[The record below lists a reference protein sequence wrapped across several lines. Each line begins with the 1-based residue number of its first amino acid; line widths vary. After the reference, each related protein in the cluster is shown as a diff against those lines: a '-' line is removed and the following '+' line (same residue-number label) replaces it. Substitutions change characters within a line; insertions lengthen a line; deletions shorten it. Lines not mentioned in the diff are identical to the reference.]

1 MKIIYSIIVLAGALF
16 CSSLAFARPPLV
28 AGPAEVAIHGVGQN
42 LSDHEIS
49 DTTKVVRGIT
59 NVTQVFLYTTTN
71 FTINSGSLLSL
82 IENSFNT
89 NFPAGCQLLLVATS
103 EPVYTFM
110 VSDTTGTNLGF
121 DASAVLT
128 AKFLSNTALV
138 LTGTQTIT
146 QTNPPSP
153 ELGKIAET
161 LTTVLSLKYDDSA
174 MTNTMDSTH
183 TQFTWTA
190 LVRSKSSLNIANGFD
205 DENVTMDIT
214 GSGSYRGQDAAIFT
228 GIVHSKISGFRPF

>member
-28 AGPAEVAIHGVGQN
+28 AGPAEVAIHGIGQN
-42 LSDHEIS
+42 LSNDPIS
-49 DTTKVVRGIT
+49 ERTNVMRGIT
-59 NVTQVFLYTTTN
+59 NVTQVFQSTTTN
-71 FTINSGSLLSL
+71 FTINAGSLLAL
-82 IENSFNT
+82 IENSFKT
-89 NFPAGCQLLLVATS
+89 NFPAGCQLLLVGNG
-103 EPVYTFM
+103 EPVYTFI
-110 VSDTTGTNLGF
+110 VSDPTGTNIGF

-153 ELGKIAET
+153 ELGKIAQT
-161 LTTVLSLKYDDSA
+161 LTTVLSLTYDDTA
-174 MTNTMDSTH
+174 LPTADHTQ
-183 TQFTWTA
+183 TQFTWVG